1 MNGEQHTCLHEQD
14 FGRFLQICNSEIPEI
29 KRLVTKIFDSIEGNG
44 KPGLKT
50 RTALIEDD
58 IREIRE
64 DANGLPCESRFAK
77 CKEDFKSIG
86 DNLQAVSDKL
96 INPKRIAM
104 QASILTFSGFIGGFT
119 AMWVI
124 ARFYL
129 PDVIAYQLPKIVEQ
143 MLPELIK

>member
-14 FGRFLQICNSEIPEI
+14 FGKFLHICNTEIPEI

-64 DANGLPCESRFAK
+64 DAGELPCATRLAK
-77 CKEDFKSIG
+77 CKDKFKTIDDSV
-86 DNLQAVSDKL
+86 QAVSDKL
-96 INPKRIAM
+96 VSPKRIAI
-104 QASILTFSGFIGGFT
+104 QATILTFSGFIGGFT
-119 AMWVI
+119 AMWTI

-129 PDVIAYQLPKIVEQ
+129 PDMIAYQLPKIVEQ
-143 MLPELIK
+143 MLPRMLP

>member
-64 DANGLPCESRFAK
+64 DADGLPCTIRLAK
-77 CKEDFKSIG
+77 CKKDFEDIKDSV
-86 DNLQAVSDKL
+86 QTVTDKL
-96 INPKRIAM
+96 INPKRIAI
-104 QASILTFSGFIGGFT
+104 QAGILTFSGFIGGFT
-119 AMWVI
+119 AMWTI

-129 PDVIAYQLPKIVEQ
+129 PDMIAYQLPKIVEQ